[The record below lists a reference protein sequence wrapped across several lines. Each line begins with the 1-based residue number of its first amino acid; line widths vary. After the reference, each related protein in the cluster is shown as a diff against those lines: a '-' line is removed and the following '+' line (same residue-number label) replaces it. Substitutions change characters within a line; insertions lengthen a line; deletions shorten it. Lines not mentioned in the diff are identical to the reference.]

1 MEKDDGAEGALAEDL
16 LGGEVLFAESEG
28 SLMLFDKCCIAN
40 TLNDFFPMNLYE
52 KVILVFEV

>member
-16 LGGEVLFAESEG
+16 LGGYVLCSKSEG
-28 SLMLFDKCCIAN
+28 SFVLFDKCCIAN